1 MSKFAWLITII
12 FFSVFADITLV
23 PSVSSEK
30 VIGSDIVTLDPIAD
44 SYVNESSPDT
54 NYGNYTR
61 LSIKC
66 NSYHRYAYIM
76 FDLSSL
82 PPDATIIAAN
92 LGLTLTSIGGSG
104 EWGVHIGAHYC
115 PDNSWNETEITWNN
129 KPDFEPNP
137 TVSKSFA
144 WTIWVPTRRW
154 WNITVDVQTAFSLD
168 KKLTEV
174 MMFEEPQTYS
184 GYAGF
189 KSREVVGVELE
200 IEYTTKPIYTVQ
212 FESTQDTEITSN
224 LGNINFSSN
233 ILTLPN
239 SALVVNGSYE
249 TEYEGGYKFI
259 RWETEGGVNVSDS
272 TAQKTNVTV
281 TGSGKLKAVGSAE
294 VMQYLYDDSAEESST
309 FQSVG
314 EIVAVR
320 FTPLFLGNLTKA
332 RFYISSD
339 YGNAF
344 NVRVMDENLNDII
357 PPFAQTPSSTGWFE
371 ADLSAYNISV
381 REDFYIA
388 MEWLTDYYPCLGEDK
403 SNPDERSFEW
413 NGTAWVD
420 RSWKDYMIRAVV
432 ESETPIRPIGIISCA
447 PLSSYVIGGRNVT
460 VSGSITPLRIGAEVD
475 VTHIRP
481 DGSRVVRKALTNAT
495 GEYTDTFMPD
505 KVGLWEVM
513 ASWAGDEDYEGST
526 SFPEEFTVSKG
537 TSSIYLSYFYPSTIT
552 IGSSINLTGYLWPRH
567 FATINLEYSPDE
579 GGTWIT
585 FASVNT
591 TSDGDYSY
599 VWTPTLGTYKVRAS
613 WEGDEVCDGSTS
625 SERSLT
631 VEGTAETFR
640 IYVDYRPF
648 DIKVNCNS
656 TLSIFS
662 FNKTEM
668 TISFQLAGISETVG
682 YCNVSF
688 PKELLGGPYI
698 ILINDSPPDTSSET
712 SNDETSLYF
721 TFNFN
726 STCEVQIIGETVIP
740 EFPNILLL
748 LFMLVTL
755 LAIMIR
761 KMKRNLKW
769 LSRLN

>member
-30 VIGSDIVTLDPIAD
+30 VIGSDIVTLYPIAD

-61 LSIKC
+61 LKIKC
-66 NSYHRYAYIM
+66 NSYSRYAYIM

-82 PPDATIIAAN
+82 PPDATIIDAN
-92 LGLTLTSIGGSG
+92 LWLTLTDIDGYG
-104 EWGVHIGAHYC
+104 EWGVTIGAHYC
-115 PDNSWNETEITWNN
+115 SNNSWNETEITWNN
-129 KPDFEPNP
+129 KPDCEPNP
-137 TVSKSFA
+137 TMSRGFWYVFLPR
-144 WTIWVPTRRW
+144 TDW

-168 KKLTEV
+168 KNLTEV
-174 MMFEEPQTYS
+174 IMFEQPQTS
-184 GYAGF
+184 WGYAYF
-189 KSREVVGVELE
+189 KSREVSGVELE

-272 TAQKTNVTV
+272 TTQKTNVTV

-314 EIVAVR
+314 EMVAVR

-339 YGNAF
+339 YNCAF
-344 NVRVMDENLNDII
+344 NVRVMDENLSDII
-357 PPFAQTPSSTGWFE
+357 EPFAQTPSSNGWFE
-371 ADLSAYNISV
+371 VDLSAYNVSV

-388 MEWLTDYYPCLGEDK
+388 MEWLTNYYPCLGEDE
-403 SNPDERSFEW
+403 SSPDERSFEW
-413 NGTAWVD
+413 NGTAWKI
-420 RSWKDYMIRAVV
+420 RRYEDYMIRAVV
-432 ESETPIRPIGIISCA
+432 ESEMPLRPIGIISCT
-447 PLSSYVIGGRNVT
+447 PLSSYISGGRNVT
-460 VSGSITPLRIGAEVD
+460 VLGSITPLHVGAEVD
-475 VTHIRP
+475 VTYIRP
-481 DGSRVVRKALTNAT
+481 DESMVIRKTLTNAT
-495 GEYTDTFMPD
+495 GEYMGTFMPD
-505 KVGLWEVM
+505 KVGQWKVT

-526 SFPEEFTVSKG
+526 SFPEMFTVGKG
-537 TSSIYLSYFYPSTIT
+537 TSSILLFVSYPSTIT
-552 IGSSINLTGYLWPRH
+552 LGSSVNLTGGIWPQR
-567 FATINLEYSPDE
+567 FVTINLECSFDE
-579 GGTWIT
+579 GETWIA

-591 TSDGDYSY
+591 TWDGDYSY
-599 VWTPTLGTYKVRAS
+599 VWTPTLIGDYKVRAS
-613 WEGDEVCDGSTS
+613 WEGDEVCEGSTS
-625 SERSLT
+625 SEKSLT
-631 VEGTAETFR
+631 VEETEETFWK
-640 IYVDYRPF
+640 YVAGRSF
-648 DIKVNCNS
+648 DITVKCNS
-656 TLSIFS
+656 TLSDFS
-662 FNKTEM
+662 FNQTEM
-668 TISFQLAGISETVG
+668 MISFQLTGISETVG

-688 PKELLGGPYI
+688 PKELLGGPYTV
-698 ILINDSPPDTSSET
+698 LINDLPPDTSSET
-712 SNDETSLYF
+712 PNDEMSLYF

-726 STCEVQIIGETVIP
+726 STCDIVIIGETVIP
-740 EFPNILLL
+740 EFPNIALL
-748 LFMLVTL
+748 LFMVAALF
-755 LAIMIR
+755 AIILQR
-761 KMKRNLKW
+761 MKQNLKRLSW
-769 LSRLN
+769 LN

>member
-1 MSKFAWLITII
+1 MNKMSSWLIAII
-12 FFSVFADITLV
+12 FFSVFANIVFV
-23 PSVSSEK
+23 PSVNSKK
-30 VIGSDIVTLDPIAD
+30 VIGSDVVTLYPIAD
-44 SYVNESSPDT
+44 SFVNESSPNT
-54 NYGNYTR
+54 NYGNCSW
-61 LSIKC
+61 LGIKC

-82 PPDATIIAAN
+82 PPDATIIDAN
-92 LGLTLTSIGGSG
+92 LWLTLTGIDGYG
-104 EWGVHIGAHYC
+104 EWGVTIGAHC
-115 PDNSWNETEITWNN
+115 CSNNSWNETEITWNN

-137 TVSKSFA
+137 TMSRGFWFVFLSS
-144 WTIWVPTRRW
+144 TDW
-154 WNITVDVQTAFSLD
+154 WNITADVQTAFSLD

-174 MMFEEPQTYS
+174 MMLEKPQTS
-184 GYAGF
+184 WGYASF
-189 KSREVVGVELE
+189 RSREVSGVELE

-249 TEYEGGYKFI
+249 AEYEGGYKFI
-259 RWETEGGVNVSDS
+259 RWETEGGVSVSNS
-272 TAQKTNVTV
+272 IAQKTNVTV
-281 TGSGKLKAVGSAE
+281 TDSGKLKAVGSAE
-294 VMQYLYDDSAEESST
+294 VMRYSYDDSAEESST

-314 EIVAVR
+314 EMVAVR
-320 FTPLFLGNLTKA
+320 FTPLFLGNLTKT

-339 YGNAF
+339 YNYAF
-344 NVRVMDENLNDII
+344 NVRVMDENLIDII
-357 PPFAQTPSSTGWFE
+357 PSFAQTPSSTGWFE
-371 ADLSAYNISV
+371 VDLSAYNISV

-388 MEWLTDYYPCLGEDK
+388 MEWLTNYYPCLGEDE

-475 VTHIRP
+475 VIYIRP
-481 DGSRVVRKALTNAT
+481 DESMVVRKTLTNAT
-495 GEYTDTFMPD
+495 GQYTDTFMPD
-505 KVGLWEVM
+505 KVGKWKVI
-513 ASWAGDEDYEGST
+513 ASWAGDEYYECST

-537 TSSIYLSYFYPSTIT
+537 TSDIYLSYFYPSTIT
-552 IGSSINLTGYLWPRH
+552 IGSSINLTGYLWPRL
-567 FATINLEYSPDE
+567 FATINLESSLDE

-599 VWTPTLGTYKVRAS
+599 VWTPTLGTCKVRAS
-613 WEGDEVCDGSTS
+613 WEGDEVCEGYTS

-631 VEGTAETFR
+631 VEETEETFR

-648 DIKVNCNS
+648 DIKVKCNS

-688 PKELLGGPYI
+688 PKELLGGPYT
-698 ILINDSPPDTSSET
+698 ILINNLPPDTSSET
-712 SNDETSLYF
+712 SNDETFLYF
-721 TFNFN
+721 TFTFN
-726 STCEVQIIGETVIP
+726 STCNVKIIGETVIP

-748 LFMLVTL
+748 LFILVTF
-755 LAIMIR
+755 LAIIIR
-761 KMKRNLKW
+761 KNETKP
-769 LSRLN
+769 